1 MSSQSPRGQGNDDG
15 VRANHQHDETTYTD
29 SYVET
34 SEAEDA
40 DPNITSLVEEYLSTV
55 RVHRT
60 ISGQPAA
67 LPQPSHPRPQP
78 VEPASPSEPGT
89 SEAAPVREGGNRRR
103 EAEQELANLRRQA
116 NTLVQAKQYDEAL
129 AIFQRLYMIAG
140 GNNDDSA
147 LYWMGECEYH
157 LGNLTR
163 AKDLLEQYLA
173 VRDGNVDRSILARL
187 TVIRR
192 NLAAQNR
199 HAGTTHRKPF
209 TFRRNGI

>member
-1 MSSQSPRGQGNDDG
+1 MSSQSPRGQGNDDN
-15 VRANHQHDETTYTD
+15 VRAGQQYDDSAYTD
-29 SYVET
+29 IYVET
-34 SEAEDA
+34 SETDDA

-78 VEPASPSEPGT
+78 VEPASSTEPGT
-89 SEAAPVREGGNRRR
+89 SEAVPVREGGNRRR

-116 NTLVQAKQYDEAL
+116 NMLVQAKQYAEAL
-129 AIFQRLYMIAG
+129 AIFQRLYMLG
-140 GNNDDSA
+140 SGNNDDSA

-173 VRDGNVDRSILARL
+173 VRDGNVDRSIIARL

-199 HAGTTHRKPF
+199 TVGTTHRKPS
-209 TFRRNGI
+209 TFRRNDA